1 MQLGRAIVPGARLR
15 IIFPMRAVPWLG
27 AARVVRG
34 GVIAFRQFNS
44 SGVDSVS
51 ETERTR
57 QLRRHD
63 ERLAELRGLL

>member
-1 MQLGRAIVPGARLR
+1 MIVPGARLR
-15 IIFPMRAVPWLG
+15 IIFLVRAVPWLG
-27 AARVVRG
+27 TARVVRG
-34 GVIAFRQFNS
+34 GVIALGQFNS
-44 SGVDSVS
+44 NGVDSVS